1 MQQYT
6 QVIRLSPGEYGPYK
20 CRAVAY
26 LFQKKYAEA
35 VEDYSVAVD
44 IQGPDSTW
52 IRHARATPL
61 WALGRIADAARDYR
75 WVRTH
80 HDDVSHADARL
91 FLVLQDQA
99 RQFDH
104 DESYSDAEEAR
115 QEAASVLESARRRV
129 TPGGRLSDI
138 LECLA
143 GTIQPSVLV
152 ASANPVNPAD
162 VCERH
167 YYAGEASLLHGEI
180 ADACTYFH
188 GSLATDLALQPG
200 TISGDPM
207 NEWHLARWRL
217 DQLDDPA
224 KSIACPGG
232 S

>member
-1 MQQYT
+1 MRVRRLCGPSGGSPTRQGT
-6 QVIRLSPGEYGPYK
+6 TVGSAHITTTSAMPTLACSLSCRIRLVSSITM
-20 CRAVAY
+20 RAT
-26 LFQKKYAEA
+26 
-35 VEDYSVAVD
+35 
-44 IQGPDSTW
+44 PMPR
-52 IRHARATPL
+52 RHARKLQACL
-61 WALGRIADAARDYR
+61 SRRAGG
-75 WVRTH
+75 
-80 HDDVSHADARL
+80 SHPVAGCL
-91 FLVLQDQA
+91 TF
-99 RQFDH
+99 
-104 DESYSDAEEAR
+104 S
-115 QEAASVLESARRRV
+115 SAW
-129 TPGGRLSDI
+129 P
-138 LECLA
+138 